1 MGQIASTYDIMPES
15 TEVDLQKVIAAIPGV
30 IPAGVELKET
40 SIKPVA
46 FGLEKVVA
54 FFVIDDSEDGIGE
67 KLEDGLR
74 SIEGISEVANTD
86 STVL

>member
-15 TEVDLQKVIAAIPGV
+15 TDIDLQKVIAAIPGV

-54 FFVIDDSEDGIGE
+54 FFVIDDSEDGVGE
-67 KLEDGLR
+67 KLENGLR